1 MDLQNTGL
9 MVFSIMRALDY
20 DGIICGGGF
29 SSSFDN
35 GGGETERERE
45 ASLWISRN
53 LVLR

>member
-35 GGGETERERE
+35 GGGGERERE
-45 ASLWISRN
+45 REREGGVIVDL
-53 LVLR
+53 